1 MNLKTSVFA
10 LVILLS
16 TALAEAQTPAPLVP
30 QVPVI
35 VTHAEGSVK
44 RAPDRAWFSV
54 ATETRDAKAED
65 ARRKSAEV
73 TRTVQDAIRG
83 AGIPAEAIRTTGFSL
98 TPEINYNNGRGEIR
112 GYVVRNRVEVRVDDL
127 TKLGSVI
134 DSVQTRSGTGLS
146 VIGPRFDLKNEREA
160 QAEALKL
167 AVQNA
172 RARAEAMAA
181 GAGRTLGS
189 IVRVEETGA
198 GPVPLQQG
206 PMMMAMR
213 GQQEAAP
220 ETPITPGEIEI
231 TAHVTLTAEIR

>member
-1 MNLKTSVFA
+1 MTLTRTAFA
-10 LVILLS
+10 LLLLS
-16 TALAEAQTPAPLVP
+16 SAVSAQAQAPNPAGPP
-30 QVPVI
+30 VPVI
-35 VTHAEGSVK
+35 VTRADGSVK

-54 ATETRDAKAED
+54 ATETREAKAED
-65 ARRKSAEV
+65 ARRKSADV
-73 TRTVQDAIRG
+73 ARDVQDAIRG
-83 AGIPAEAIRTTGFSL
+83 AGIPADAIRTTGFSL
-98 TPEINYNNGRGEIR
+98 TPEMNYNNGRGEIR

-160 QAEALKL
+160 QAEALKI

-181 GAGRTLGS
+181 GAGRTLGP
-189 IVRVEETGA
+189 IVRVEETGS
-198 GPVPLQQG
+198 GPVPLQQA

-213 GQQEAAP
+213 GPQEAPP